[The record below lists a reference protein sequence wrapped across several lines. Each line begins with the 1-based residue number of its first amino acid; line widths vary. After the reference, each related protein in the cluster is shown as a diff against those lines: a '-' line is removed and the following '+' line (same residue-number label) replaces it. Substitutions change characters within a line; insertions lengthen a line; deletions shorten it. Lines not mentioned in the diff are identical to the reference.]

1 MARKK
6 KSSDGGGVSLDSLM
20 DALTNVVAVLI
31 LVLLLV
37 QADVKQKVEQFFE
50 DIEPATPEQ
59 IEESKKKLEDLEKEQ
74 EQLDKL
80 LTEEPPSSEDLEEE
94 KRKLALLEKAI
105 ADTEKKNRELLA
117 ALDQLKKLEEQK
129 RKQLEEEQKKT
140 TFMQDEIARL
150 EALLDETPIL
160 NIAATEVSIPISKSI
175 PVNSETYY
183 ALVTQDR
190 VHFIDP
196 FTPVEKIGDEFKKNS
211 SKWLHERVKRG
222 NDRIKIYDQA
232 KIAEHFAKFDFK
244 NTRNQ
249 QIKLVTNPIQTR
261 VSLTITPDFKEG
273 GTHIDDL
280 TKKDSTFVKLLTK
293 LRNNKKTVIFFVVD
307 PKSFNTYLVARD
319 LTDKAGISAGW
330 EMNFMRL
337 DHEESIDM
345 ANAQGAFNMLLKQI
359 EVNRLKD
366 PPPPPPKPPKPPG
379 EKPKG
384 PPKIGPKID

>member
-6 KSSDGGGVSLDSLM
+6 KSSDEGGVSLDSLM

-59 IEESKKKLEDLEKEQ
+59 IEESKKKLEEIEKEQ

-80 LTEEPPSSEDLEEE
+80 LTEEPPSPEDLEEE

-129 RKQLEEEQKKT
+129 RKQLEAEQKKT
-140 TFMQDEIARL
+140 TFMQEEIARL

-160 NIAATEVSIPISKSI
+160 SIPATEVSIPISKSI
-175 PVNSETYY
+175 PSNAETYY

-196 FTPVEKIGDEFKKNS
+196 FTPIEKIGDEFKKNS
-211 SKWLHERVKRG
+211 SKWLHDRVKRG
-222 NDRIKIYDQA
+222 NDRVKIYDQA

-244 NTRNQ
+244 NTRSQ
-249 QIKLVTNPIQTR
+249 QVKLVTNPIHTR

-280 TKKDSTFVKLLTK
+280 NKKDSTFIKLLTK

-330 EMNFMRL
+330 EMNSMRL
-337 DHEESIDM
+337 DHEETIDM

-366 PPPPPPKPPKPPG
+366 PPPPPPKPPKPPE